1 MGQGTA
7 CRSAFKISG
16 GPLVP
21 PILRLFPVAP
31 VAYHACRRDNDQGR
45 RSFQARRTSAFKT
58 YFKGFTILDFKGASS
73 ASLPSS
79 AYFRSRLWP
88 AMHAGATA
96 TKGDQSRPPYEGPN
110 VQDFVQG
117 PNVQG
122 FEVASHP
129 PPALPSFQTLTAF
142 CLARGPPC
150 MQARATATKGDQSR
164 APYEAGALR
173 SRLRSRAQRSGLHRC
188 CFLSSACPACLRSKP
203 SPLSVSPVACHACR
217 RDNDQAR
224 AIGPRPPYENF
235 QGPYALT
242 VIGGRPGALNWF
254 GDEGRMW

>member
-45 RSFQARRTSAFKT
+45 RSFQARRTSAFKA

-79 AYFRSRLWP
+79 AYFLSRLWP

-142 CLARGPPC
+142 CLACGLPC
-150 MQARATATKGDQSR
+150 MQARQRPSKGDRSKAAVREYSR
-164 APYEAGALR
+164 ALRFDCYRGKARGFKLVWGRGEDVVTVRGGGSSSSGGTLSLYPSISVSR
-173 SRLRSRAQRSGLHRC
+173 SRSRS
-188 CFLSSACPACLRSKP
+188 SSYS
-203 SPLSVSPVACHACR
+203 
-217 RDNDQAR
+217 
-224 AIGPRPPYENF
+224 
-235 QGPYALT
+235 ALASAAAT
-242 VIGGRPGALNWF
+242 QPQPQF
-254 GDEGRMW
+254 T